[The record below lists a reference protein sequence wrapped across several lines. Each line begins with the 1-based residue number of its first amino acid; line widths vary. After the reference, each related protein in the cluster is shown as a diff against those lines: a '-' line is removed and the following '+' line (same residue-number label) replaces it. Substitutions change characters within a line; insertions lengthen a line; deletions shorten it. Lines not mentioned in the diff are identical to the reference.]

1 MFGLVDTP
9 RPERP
14 VRGSPRMFKADWVE
28 RYFSRVRPWHVL
40 AIWVPISLVLLYLAH
55 AAGAAPAAIAGLVLL
70 GLVLWTLL
78 EYVLHRFVFHF
89 EPRGKTQEELAFVIH
104 GIHHDYP
111 WDADRLVMPPAVSL
125 LIGAALWFPVKWTF
139 GEPWFYAV
147 YAGIVIG
154 YLWYDLSH
162 YASPPLEAAHRLGPL
177 HAELPPGA
185 PLQDARPPLRRFDAD
200 LGLRLRHRAAGR
212 RHPPRRRQRRGR
224 RRGTSRPPLGHSE
237 IRSAWTRNGL
247 YWRRHSAE
255 VAMVDVTLDLLG
267 KLLEDLQR
275 EAAHHRHMYDFVL
288 KRTDEMISRMDALA
302 SRVDLVDSRVGL
314 SESRLS
320 SRIGALDDRVGAL
333 DDRIGALD
341 DRIGALEDR
350 VGALDGRVG
359 ALEDRERALST
370 ARRSCCGSARSVR
383 RLETA
388 RLPDA
393 DPPASDAR
401 PDATGRAEPGGRPQR
416 QPPAAA
422 ASARTG
428 NRPATSSRSSP
439 AGSNRPLPAL

>member
-125 LIGAALWFPVKWTF
+125 LIGALLWFPVKWTF

-162 YASPPLEAAHRLGPL
+162 YASHHWKPRTAWGRYMRSYHLVHHFKTPARRYGVSTPIWDYVFGTAPQEGDTRRDPAEA
-177 HAELPPGA
+177 GA
-185 PLQDARPPLRRFDAD
+185 P
-200 LGLRLRHRAAGR
+200 AG
-212 RHPPRRRQRRGR
+212 H
-224 RRGTSRPPLGHSE
+224 
-237 IRSAWTRNGL
+237 
-247 YWRRHSAE
+247 
-255 VAMVDVTLDLLG
+255 
-267 KLLEDLQR
+267 
-275 EAAHHRHMYDFVL
+275 
-288 KRTDEMISRMDALA
+288 
-302 SRVDLVDSRVGL
+302 
-314 SESRLS
+314 
-320 SRIGALDDRVGAL
+320 
-333 DDRIGALD
+333 
-341 DRIGALEDR
+341 
-350 VGALDGRVG
+350 
-359 ALEDRERALST
+359 
-370 ARRSCCGSARSVR
+370 
-383 RLETA
+383 
-388 RLPDA
+388 
-393 DPPASDAR
+393 
-401 PDATGRAEPGGRPQR
+401 
-416 QPPAAA
+416 
-422 ASARTG
+422 
-428 NRPATSSRSSP
+428 
-439 AGSNRPLPAL
+439 